1 MMRKILGTT
10 TMVVLTALSILL
22 IGLGCSGDNPV
33 SQADGVCSGTDT
45 PSVIMDKSS
54 TNLEEPTF
62 VETFDKH
69 SNVGG
74 WSFFGN
80 PDNRIE
86 VYEPHD
92 GNPGAF
98 IHATC
103 DGWSCLDTYAP
114 QLRTQ
119 VGVSSIFTGDYRARK
134 VAMVGV
140 DLVTFGPELVT
151 TEGRPLSLLLRND
164 NGTPTDWTD
173 DVVAYWIGNKNIPH
187 ESGQFKEFV
196 IEIPSQS
203 TTLPKG
209 WGIMSG
215 YSTGDDDADWNKAI
229 TDVSQITFFYGNP
242 EMFFMFQQ
250 WELGFDN
257 VAIWLDE

>member
-1 MMRKILGTT
+1 MKRTLKNMAFFSLIAAA
-10 TMVVLTALSILL
+10 VLLMAF
-22 IGLGCSGDNPV
+22 GCSVDRGMNASDGAIADQATQPTDEQLAKPV
-33 SQADGVCSGTDT
+33 IS
-45 PSVIMDKSS
+45 
-54 TNLEEPTF
+54 EPTF

-69 SNVGG
+69 SNIGG
-74 WSFFGN
+74 WSYFGN

-86 VYEPHD
+86 VYEPQD

-103 DGWSCLDTYAP
+103 DGLRCLDTYAP

-119 VGVSSIFTGDYRARK
+119 VGVSSIFTGDYRAKK
-134 VAMVGV
+134 VAMVGI

-151 TEGRPLSLLLRND
+151 TEARPLSLLLRND

-173 DVVAYWIGNKNIPH
+173 DVVTYWIGNRNVPH
-187 ESGQFKEFV
+187 ESGQFKEYV

-215 YSTGDDDADWNKAI
+215 YGTGDDDADWNKVI

-242 EMFFMFQQ
+242 ELFFIFQQ

-257 VAIWLDE
+257 AAIWLDE